1 MKHFIMK
8 YNKYLGMGVFLLML
22 VGGFYLIK
30 PSHES
35 RAIAMQ
41 YPIVLKSM
49 NLVSLSTYNA
59 DTAQTDSTPLIT
71 ASGFKLDSLNPKKH
85 RVIAISRD
93 LKELFAFGD
102 KVKLT
107 NAGTFNGI
115 WFITSQVIFIF
126 HITSL
131 LLESYFDNLT
141 SETNTFISLHLNK
154 I

>member
-30 PSHES
+30 PSHEA

-41 YPIVLKSM
+41 YPFVLKSM

-93 LKELFAFGD
+93 LKALFSFGD
-102 KVKLT
+102 KVELS
-107 NAGTFNGI
+107 NAGKFNGI
-115 WFITSQVIFIF
+115 WFIHDLMNKKYKNRIDILINSSDRQMSLERVVI
-126 HITSL
+126 S
-131 LLESYFDNLT
+131 
-141 SETNTFISLHLNK
+141 K